1 MGSNPGYVLK
11 SFLIYTHIPHN
22 QGANSLGRLDIG
34 NIEKGPL
41 STFMSSVLH
50 GQNWMQIIYTL
61 KHMNYRCRNATK
73 PQYLPAVISRKFTEY
88 FPVSNKNITQM
99 YKALKN
105 CAELKIMPKTQ

>member
-1 MGSNPGYVLK
+1 
-11 SFLIYTHIPHN
+11 
-22 QGANSLGRLDIG
+22 
-34 NIEKGPL
+34 
-41 STFMSSVLH
+41 
-50 GQNWMQIIYTL
+50 
-61 KHMNYRCRNATK
+61 MNYRCRNATK